1 AAPELTQAMAS
12 PSTISSPLLILLLL
26 LIPSVAFEFDVGDE
40 TGWAVPPEKKAQLYN
55 QWASRN
61 RFQVGDTVRF
71 EYKKDSVMVVSEEDY
86 GSCRSSHPIFFSNS
100 GETEYKLSRP
110 GLFYFISGVSGHCE
124 RGQKMIIKVMSH
136 PEPPPGSNQTG
147 DSTSPASPD
156 RSTAAAAPA
165 VASLVG
171 MAAFVL
177 LMTSSLF
184 E

>member
-1 AAPELTQAMAS
+1 MAS
-12 PSTISSPLLILLLL
+12 PSTISPPLMILLLL

-40 TGWAVPPEKKAQLYN
+40 TGWVVPPEKKAQLYN

-61 RFQVGDTVRF
+61 RFQVGDTIRF
-71 EYKKDSVMVVSEEDY
+71 EYKKDSVMVVSDEDY
-86 GSCRSSHPIFFSNS
+86 ESCRSSHPIFFSNS
-100 GETEYKLSRP
+100 GETEYKLSHP

-165 VASLVG
+165 AASLVG
-171 MAAFVL
+171 VVALVL
-177 LMTSSLF
+177 MMMSSLF